1 MPTEK
6 KTKAPKEKKP
16 FNFQKFWCI
25 WNLAEAV
32 LLLLAGVLSIVFG
45 VLYDKDGDA
54 SKVVISNV
62 LPYVVGAFVA
72 MDAALRIVLGVNF
85 KGKETD
91 ESVMLVGGFEL
102 TAGILIMIF
111 HDIFTRLIINA
122 IAVLLIVI
130 GLLMLLFSVI
140 TIIKKSQKLF
150 IPILEILFA
159 AILVAVGIVV
169 LVLFYTQKDTNQIV
183 LITSGA
189 IFSLAGIAQVIITAI
204 KLHRLSKEEKKIIEE
219 PKDEDIQTSSPV
231 EETKAE
237 EPASPKQEPTIEA
250 KKEIKEIEVMDEPK
264 AIEHKQ

>member
-130 GLLMLLFSVI
+130 GLLTL
-140 TIIKKSQKLF
+140 T
-150 IPILEILFA
+150 
-159 AILVAVGIVV
+159 
-169 LVLFYTQKDTNQIV
+169 
-183 LITSGA
+183 
-189 IFSLAGIAQVIITAI
+189 
-204 KLHRLSKEEKKIIEE
+204 RLM
-219 PKDEDIQTSSPV
+219 TL
-231 EETKAE
+231 
-237 EPASPKQEPTIEA
+237 
-250 KKEIKEIEVMDEPK
+250 
-264 AIEHKQ
+264 

>member
-1 MPTEK
+1 MSTK
-6 KTKAPKEKKP
+6 KQTKTPKEKKP

-45 VLYDKDGDA
+45 VLYEKDGDA
-54 SKVVISNV
+54 SKVVISNI

-169 LVLFYTQKDTNQIV
+169 LILFYTQDDTNQIV

-204 KLHRLSKEEKKIIEE
+204 KLHRLSKEEKKVIEE
-219 PKDEDIQTSSPV
+219 PK
-231 EETKAE
+231 E
-237 EPASPKQEPTIEA
+237 EPASEPA
-250 KKEIKEIEVMDEPK
+250 KTEEKKPAEQAEQKAEPVIDAKEDVKEIEVVDEPK
-264 AIEHKQ
+264 AIEHKK